1 MHSAH
6 ARKSHGERGVALL
19 LCMFALLLVT
29 AVVLTML
36 ASSDTETGINQN
48 YRETQVAY
56 FAAKAGVNEI
66 VGRMKLTGGN
76 AIAPPTIMPSTT
88 ATGGVIY
95 VVNKKSSTEAVQP
108 WTPGNAW
115 QDTELC
121 KENFFGTAVTNNG
134 TGQPCPSDA
143 TSGAT
148 ALPTGSTWYTQ
159 VASVSPFT
167 GTSAALDY
175 KWARITL
182 KGNSSTYPYYTN
194 NSSAAATAKTQ
205 VCSNGTGQV
214 LLPTTATT
222 CEAAN
227 MVPVYVLTALAVTP
241 RGTRRMTQMEISKVK
256 MPPLPSALTFD
267 GTNSTLTPPYD
278 APNSN
283 PFHVDGNDHGG
294 CGGANH
300 PAIGSTDDPT
310 NLQIIN
316 GIPSNRRD
324 HYTGGDGTV
333 PDVRVLSNTELGAW
347 DTPAEVEAIAAQ
359 FRAAAN
365 PVNVYPNPTNPTGAQ
380 TDINIG
386 SQTSPQIT
394 YVDGDLTMT
403 GTTRGGGIL
412 IVTGTLT
419 LSGNS
424 GFYGII
430 LAIGKGIIQGN
441 GGGNG
446 QFDGAMLVAH
456 TRDNNGNVLST
467 LGNPI
472 VDWGGGGGNGIYYNT
487 CAINSAQGSL
497 GFKTVGVRELMY

>member
-1 MHSAH
+1 
-6 ARKSHGERGVALL
+6 
-19 LCMFALLLVT
+19 
-29 AVVLTML
+29 
-36 ASSDTETGINQN
+36 
-48 YRETQVAY
+48 
-56 FAAKAGVNEI
+56 
-66 VGRMKLTGGN
+66 
-76 AIAPPTIMPSTT
+76 
-88 ATGGVIY
+88 
-95 VVNKKSSTEAVQP
+95 
-108 WTPGNAW
+108 
-115 QDTELC
+115 
-121 KENFFGTAVTNNG
+121 
-134 TGQPCPSDA
+134 
-143 TSGAT
+143 
-148 ALPTGSTWYTQ
+148 
-159 VASVSPFT
+159 
-167 GTSAALDY
+167 
-175 KWARITL
+175 
-182 KGNSSTYPYYTN
+182 
-194 NSSAAATAKTQ
+194 
-205 VCSNGTGQV
+205 
-214 LLPTTATT
+214 
-222 CEAAN
+222 
-227 MVPVYVLTALAVTP
+227 MVPVYVVTALAVTP

-333 PDVRVLSNTELGAW
+333 PGVRVLSNTELGAW